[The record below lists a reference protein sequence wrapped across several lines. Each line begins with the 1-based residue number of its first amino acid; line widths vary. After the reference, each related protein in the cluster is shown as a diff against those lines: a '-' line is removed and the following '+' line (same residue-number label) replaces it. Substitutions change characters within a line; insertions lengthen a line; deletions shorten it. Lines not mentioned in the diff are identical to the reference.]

1 MTKSIEFYFDFSSP
15 YAYLGFKEIKKYEKK
30 LQFQIKYMPIFL
42 GGLHNSAGITPAAF
56 NKIKSKHMI
65 QDTKLVANKKNIK
78 FTFNSYFPIKT
89 VNFMRGAIIAKDNNY
104 EKIYVEKIFDTI
116 WRDGLNMND
125 NIIINKVLKNLDLNP
140 NIFFEKVSDTKI
152 KDKLKK
158 LTNDALKK
166 GIFGAPTYFINRKIF
181 FGQDRL
187 VYAIDEIKR

>member
-30 LQFQIKYMPIFL
+30 YPFQIKYMPIFL

-78 FTFNSYFPIKT
+78 FSFNSYFPIKT
-89 VNFMRGAIIAKDNNY
+89 VNFMRGAIIAKDDNY
-104 EKIYVEKIFDTI
+104 EKIYVEKIFDSI

-140 NIFFEKVSDTKI
+140 NIFFGKVSDIKI

-158 LTNDALKK
+158 FTNDALKK
-166 GIFGAPTYFINRKIF
+166 GIFGAPTYYVNRKIF

-187 VYAIDEIKR
+187 IYAIDEIKR

>member
-30 LQFQIKYMPIFL
+30 YPFQIKYMPIFL

-78 FTFNSYFPIKT
+78 FNFNSYFPIKT
-89 VNFMRGAIIAKDNNY
+89 VNFMRGAIIAKDDNY
-104 EKIYVEKIFDTI
+104 EKIYVEKIFDAI

-140 NIFFEKVSDTKI
+140 NIFFGKVSDTKI

-166 GIFGAPTYFINRKIF
+166 GIFGAPTYYINRKIF

>member
-15 YAYLGFKEIKKYEKK
+15 YAYLGFKEVKKYEKK
-30 LQFQIKYMPIFL
+30 YPFHIKYMPILL

-56 NKIKSKHMI
+56 NKIKSKYMVL
-65 QDTKLVANKKNIK
+65 DTKLVANKKNIK
-78 FTFNSYFPIKT
+78 FSFNSYFPIKT
-89 VNFMRGAIIAKDNNY
+89 VNFMRGAIIAKENNY
-104 EKIYVEKIFDTI
+104 EKIYVEKIFDAI

-140 NIFFEKVSDTKI
+140 NIFFEKVSDLKI

-166 GIFGAPTYFINRKIF
+166 GIFGAPTYYVNRKIF

-187 VYAIDEIKR
+187 LYAIDEIKR

>member
-30 LQFQIKYMPIFL
+30 YPFQIKYMPIFL

-56 NKIKSKHMI
+56 NKIKSKYMV

-78 FTFNSYFPIKT
+78 FSFNSYFPIKT
-89 VNFMRGAIIAKDNNY
+89 VNFMRGAIIAKNDNS
-104 EKIYVEKIFDTI
+104 EKIYIEKIFDAI

-140 NIFFEKVSDTKI
+140 NIFFGKVSDIKI

-158 LTNDALKK
+158 FTNDALKK
-166 GIFGAPTYFINRKIF
+166 GIFGAPTYYVNRKIF

-187 VYAIDEIKR
+187 IYAIDEIKR